1 MKKII
6 IGAAKDYRIFIATM
20 DDIPFQNHDDFQPQ
34 SAICIIF
41 GLGSSSKCQSL
52 IKVLNHCLLADVAY
66 ADIFL
71 LFVATFLALLAVAQ
85 KFNVFTRPPPVP
97 TKKLPR
103 RPVLQVLFKP
113 DDYVFGMA
121 ATNANAHNQSSS
133 LSSNAGKMT
142 SGMMNRHNAT
152 EEDEEEHDEV
162 SLFSEDVD
170 GASTTWTGE
179 ASRTLD
185 SGVEKVVGES
195 SASSKPR
202 GQGLPPSSRIK
213 KAASR
218 KQQPS
223 RKNTALLHGLPDSF
237 APLLSSSDME
247 IVTNGLTA
255 DLIHAIHIQAQIRLR
270 QGRHVIPLDKDER
283 RPQFWFDSKNG
294 SNDIIVNDSNNNA
307 NSNED
312 SATLQKGCKV
322 SASVTIGSERF
333 SLDEDLDTTRP
344 TTSRSRPM
352 VKSADLIFDPPLRLG
367 NVAPTLL
374 HFPNL
379 FEDRALPK
387 LRRMQVVGFIVEFL
401 ASLWFLLEK
410 ILWMIESRCQVH
422 LGRVKATPI
431 FWGAVGTD
439 GTTQWR
445 LSLSFTGHLL
455 LFDWIPFPFISFQLP
470 AFIIPQPHAL
480 LEYLM
485 TKQPLAS
492 ARLRRENI
500 SDEKIAVAALNALD
514 TWSSTVKAV
523 VTPPAVEVDLTMAG
537 GITLSFEMM
546 HGREIANL
554 RRESHAPPAT
564 VHRMPRE
571 SSDDSLIS
579 WVTNHTGAAA
589 SPSGRIHTKAFDSNS
604 LTPWYFETSINGS
617 ISNDKIVL
625 NVNRCLGRHE
635 DETTTVPTRS
645 MITLSGSMVVCRA
658 NESTSLSDR
667 RPSPG
672 RVKRHLS
679 SIANHDSPPIHALL
693 LFPDA
698 YVPKSSRSNKHLVEY
713 DYAFDIG
720 DETNIDAVSL
730 SYGASHPMLKGGTI
744 ISCIMESIYAYG
756 TIFAREGAVADPSEQ
771 LRKRNI
777 LRHLPA
783 LDVTAGIQNMYLP
796 KQSINYFDDG
806 NSRSIPEMEGGRLTF
821 RALGGLDESM
831 ISQNSHSPT
840 VLVKEGIKFIADFG
854 VSSFSSTSEVKV
866 KEFPEL
872 EVFEG
877 SKLCS
882 FILGT
887 FDGNVTCHLRPQTL
901 VASLSSLGPNVFNPL
916 EAYEIDFSGSSVSLR
931 LKEASFN
938 LVRFDDT
945 CYCSCEV

>member
-1 MKKII
+1 
-6 IGAAKDYRIFIATM
+6 
-20 DDIPFQNHDDFQPQ
+20 
-34 SAICIIF
+34 
-41 GLGSSSKCQSL
+41 
-52 IKVLNHCLLADVAY
+52 
-66 ADIFL
+66 
-71 LFVATFLALLAVAQ
+71 
-85 KFNVFTRPPPVP
+85 
-97 TKKLPR
+97 
-103 RPVLQVLFKP
+103 
-113 DDYVFGMA
+113 
-121 ATNANAHNQSSS
+121 
-133 LSSNAGKMT
+133 
-142 SGMMNRHNAT
+142 
-152 EEDEEEHDEV
+152 
-162 SLFSEDVD
+162 
-170 GASTTWTGE
+170 
-179 ASRTLD
+179 
-185 SGVEKVVGES
+185 
-195 SASSKPR
+195 
-202 GQGLPPSSRIK
+202 
-213 KAASR
+213 
-218 KQQPS
+218 
-223 RKNTALLHGLPDSF
+223 
-237 APLLSSSDME
+237 
-247 IVTNGLTA
+247 
-255 DLIHAIHIQAQIRLR
+255 
-270 QGRHVIPLDKDER
+270 
-283 RPQFWFDSKNG
+283 
-294 SNDIIVNDSNNNA
+294 
-307 NSNED
+307 
-312 SATLQKGCKV
+312 
-322 SASVTIGSERF
+322 
-333 SLDEDLDTTRP
+333 
-344 TTSRSRPM
+344 M

-410 ILWMIESRCQVH
+410 FLWLIESRCQVH

-500 SDEKIAVAALNALD
+500 SDEKISVAALNALD
-514 TWSSTVKAV
+514 SWSSTVKAV

-546 HGREIANL
+546 HGREVANS
-554 RRESHAPPAT
+554 RRESHAPPFT
-564 VHRMPRE
+564 VPRMTRD
-571 SSDDSLIS
+571 SSNESLIS

-589 SPSGRIHTKAFDSNS
+589 SPTGRIHTKAFDSNS
-604 LTPWYFETSINGS
+604 LMPWYFETSINGS

-635 DETTTVPTRS
+635 DETAAVPTRS
-645 MITLSGSMVVCRA
+645 MVTLSGSMVVCRA
-658 NESTSLSDR
+658 SESTSVSDR

-672 RVKRHLS
+672 MAKRRLS
-679 SIANHDSPPIHALL
+679 SIANNDSPPIHALM
-693 LFPDA
+693 LFPDT
-698 YVPKSSRSNKHLVEY
+698 YVPKMSRSKKHLVEY

-783 LDVTAGIQNMYLP
+783 LDVTAGIQNIYLP

-831 ISQNSHSPT
+831 ISQGSLNST
-840 VLVKEGIKFIADFG
+840 ILVKEGIKCIADFG
-854 VSSFSSTSEVKV
+854 VSSFSSTSEIKV
-866 KEFPEL
+866 NEFPEL
-872 EVFEG
+872 EIFEG

-887 FDGNVTCHLRPQTL
+887 FDGTVTCHLRPQTL
-901 VASLSSLGPNVFNPL
+901 VASSSSLGPNVFNPL
-916 EAYEIDFSGSSVSLR
+916 EAYEIDFSGSTVSLR

-938 LVRFDDT
+938 LVRSLVCLLLFVRGVEH
-945 CYCSCEV
+945 YFSRVVGAIRIIAESLFLPKLPLQ

>member
-1 MKKII
+1 
-6 IGAAKDYRIFIATM
+6 M
-20 DDIPFQNHDDFQPQ
+20 DEFQIQDDLQPT
-34 SAICIIF
+34 SAICTV
-41 GLGSSSKCQSL
+41 LGIGSSKCLSL
-52 IKVLNHCLLADVAY
+52 INAINNLLLADVLY
-66 ADIFL
+66 ADIYL
-71 LFVATFLALLAVAQ
+71 LIFATLLALLAVAQ

-121 ATNANAHNQSSS
+121 TTAYQSSS
-133 LSSNAGKMT
+133 SNGTVSGKIM
-142 SGMMNRHNAT
+142 SPGMKEHRHATTAT
-152 EEDEEEHDEV
+152 EENEDEI
-162 SLFSEDVD
+162 SLFSDD
-170 GASTTWTGE
+170 IASTSWTGE

-185 SGVEKVVGES
+185 NGVEKVVGES
-195 SASSKPR
+195 TSSSKQSKV
-202 GQGLPPSSRIK
+202 GQGQGQAQSSRAK
-213 KAASR
+213 KA
-218 KQQPS
+218 KQQP
-223 RKNTALLHGLPDSF
+223 RKNAILHGLPDSF

-247 IVTNGLTA
+247 VVTNGLTA
-255 DLIHAIHIQAQIRLR
+255 DLIHAIHMQAQIRLR

-294 SNDIIVNDSNNNA
+294 SNDIILTD
-307 NSNED
+307 NSNDD
-312 SATLQKGCKV
+312 SVTVQKGCKV

-333 SLDEDLDTTRP
+333 SLDEDLDTTRA

-410 ILWMIESRCQVH
+410 FLWLIESRCQVH

-514 TWSSTVKAV
+514 SWSSTVKAV

-546 HGREIANL
+546 HGREVANS

-564 VHRMPRE
+564 VHRMTRD
-571 SSDDSLIS
+571 SSNESLIS

-589 SPSGRIHTKAFDSNS
+589 SPTGRMHTKAFDSNS
-604 LTPWYFETSINGS
+604 LMPWYFETSINGS

-635 DETTTVPTRS
+635 DETAAIPTRS
-645 MITLSGSMVVCRA
+645 MVTLSGSMVVCRA
-658 NESTSLSDR
+658 SESTSVSDR

-679 SIANHDSPPIHALL
+679 SIANNDSPPIHALM
-693 LFPDA
+693 LFPDT

-756 TIFAREGAVADPSEQ
+756 TIFAREGSVADPSEQ

-783 LDVTAGIQNMYLP
+783 LDFTAGIQNVYLP

-831 ISQNSHSPT
+831 ISQGSLNST
-840 VLVKEGIKFIADFG
+840 IIVREGIKCIADFG
-854 VSSFSSTSEVKV
+854 VSSFSSTSEIKV
-866 KEFPEL
+866 NEFPEL
-872 EVFEG
+872 EIFEG

-887 FDGNVTCHLRPQTL
+887 FDGTVTCHLRPQTL
-901 VASLSSLGPNVFNPL
+901 VASSSSLGPNVFNPL
-916 EAYEIDFSGSSVSLR
+916 EAYEIDFSGSTVSLR

-938 LVRFDDT
+938 LVRSSVCLQLFVRGVEHNF
-945 CYCSCEV
+945 SLVVGAIRIIAESLFLPKLLSQ